1 MTTVNI
7 AERIKELRRL
17 TGLTQGGLARY
28 LKLHKSTI
36 SLWEDGKRYP
46 TTRHALA
53 LMALYYKATN
63 EDVDYVYYKR
73 DERRSSWL

>member
-7 AERIKELRRL
+7 ADRIKELRRL
-17 TGLTQGGLARY
+17 ARLTQGGLARR

-36 SLWEDGKRYP
+36 SLWEQGKRFP

-53 LMALYYKATN
+53 LMSLYYQTTN
-63 EDVDYVYYKR
+63 KDVDYVYYKR
-73 DERRSSWL
+73 DEKRSSWL